1 MAELDK
7 LIESVDKTI
16 AALSLTLPATDVI
29 ISLFVQIVAGFEKLE
44 QDAER
49 LAEEEGI
56 DKVEIKEMIKKQKDA
71 YVEHMK
77 TAGKPAIEAKKA
89 EVIAMMAQLK
99 AEVIEIPKSL
109 VKAVADAAMPT
120 MIAPGAPNPASSA
133 LRLYLSLVK
142 IKASILIVLIVT
154 SKILHLLRELGL
166 GGLSGVATIKALIAP
181 ILALKKKIDDDLD
194 AADCA
199 ECEKAKPEDYKVK
212 DPDGVEINGL
222 QIQAYTL
229 QWSQVNAAFPL
240 SKSAKRKIKRKVRR
254 ADDDSD
260 DATWGDVILGYSAFY
275 DKAIGG

>member
-7 LIESVDKTI
+7 LIKSVDKTI
-16 AALSLTLPATDVI
+16 EVLSLTIPSTDVI

-77 TAGKPAIEAKKA
+77 TAGKAVIEAKKA
-89 EVIAMMAQLK
+89 ELRGMMAQLK
-99 AEVIEIPKSL
+99 AEVTEIPKSL
-109 VKAVADAAMPT
+109 IKAVADAAMPT

-142 IKASILIVLIVT
+142 IRASILLVLILT

-166 GGLSGVATIKALIAP
+166 GGQSGVATIKALIAP
-181 ILALKKKIDDDLD
+181 ILALKKKIDDEID

-212 DPDGVEINGL
+212 DPNGVEINGL
-222 QIQAYTL
+222 QIQERALSYFY
-229 QWSQVNAAFPL
+229 AGEGYFPL
-240 SKSAKRKIKRKVRR
+240 SATAKRKIKEIMKIGW
-254 ADDDSD
+254 DNDEL
-260 DATWGDVILGYSAFY
+260 WGDIILGYSTFY
-275 DKAIGG
+275 DKAISG